1 MHREMQSSAIA
12 GRELLLLLARIGEP
26 GILGHRHILDGT
38 STMDAIP
45 LPYKNSGRLSLV
57 KRPPGAAKIAYFV
70 SERQL
75 HSELDV
81 SPSQSAFA
89 LGNRERTGA
98 AAISAVA
105 GEHIQG

>member
-1 MHREMQSSAIA
+1 MEFIA
-12 GRELLLLLARIGEP
+12 
-26 GILGHRHILDGT
+26 LDYRSIT
-38 STMDAIP
+38 STQPICYCEGRRIRPVWEAAIGGVGLPTAALNSCFP
-45 LPYKNSGRLSLV
+45 L
-57 KRPPGAAKIAYFV
+57 
-70 SERQL
+70 ERQL

-81 SPSQSAFA
+81 SSSQSAFA